1 MRLARGQEGLF
12 AMWQAAK
19 AGIARSTI
27 GFWLEQG
34 ELRRVM
40 HGIYQ
45 VRAVPV
51 SSREEEAAIMLRY
64 RLDTRVAFSHFSALA
79 HFGVADRL
87 SPEHHLT
94 VPEGRRRHRK
104 IPAVTFH
111 SLPLRESDT
120 VTAGIIR
127 CTSPLLTLHDL
138 AAWRLPVPEL
148 LRIHARML
156 RAGLVGR
163 ETLDLEAPETERLRG
178 RWYRDFRA
186 YLFRLRNR

>member
-1 MRLARGQEGLF
+1 MADNRTTLMRLARGQEGLF

-79 HFGVADRL
+79 HFGDRKSTRLNSSHVAI
-87 SPEHHLT
+87 S
-94 VPEGRRRHRK
+94 
-104 IPAVTFH
+104 
-111 SLPLRESDT
+111 
-120 VTAGIIR
+120 
-127 CTSPLLTLHDL
+127 
-138 AAWRLPVPEL
+138 
-148 LRIHARML
+148 
-156 RAGLVGR
+156 
-163 ETLDLEAPETERLRG
+163 
-178 RWYRDFRA
+178 
-186 YLFRLRNR
+186 